1 MKLNNYQNKEGT
13 KMEVYTLQIV
23 ILEPEPEL
31 PHVLIF
37 QHPEAARE
45 VYESY
50 LKQLSD
56 KYTYH
61 EYARDEHE
69 SSAIV
74 QEKGKASE
82 DDNVCQMIVLSHEK
96 IKEQ

>member
-1 MKLNNYQNKEGT
+1 M
-13 KMEVYTLQIV
+13 

-31 PHVLIF
+31 PHVLTF
-37 QHPEAARE
+37 KHPEAARE

-50 LKQLSD
+50 LEQLSD
-56 KYTYH
+56 KYTYRQ
-61 EYARDEHE
+61 YTRDEYE

-74 QEKGKASE
+74 QEKGKAGK

-96 IKEQ
+96 IKEK

>member
-1 MKLNNYQNKEGT
+1 
-13 KMEVYTLQIV
+13 MEVYTLQIV

-31 PHVLIF
+31 PHVLTF
-37 QHPEAARE
+37 KYPESARE

-50 LKQLSD
+50 LEQLSD
-56 KYTYH
+56 KYTYRQF
-61 EYARDEHE
+61 ARDEYE

-82 DDNVCQMIVLSHEK
+82 NDNVCQMIVLSHEK
-96 IKEQ
+96 IKEE